1 MKKYLIKFIAILNTL
16 EGVIHLVVALLGF
29 WGVVAT
35 YTFDW
40 RVLTPPIENLIFG
53 LFSIYTGLIL
63 GKWGHDHDD
72 HKGE

>member
-1 MKKYLIKFIAILNTL
+1 
-16 EGVIHLVVALLGF
+16 VVALLGF

>member
-1 MKKYLIKFIAILNTL
+1 
-16 EGVIHLVVALLGF
+16 
-29 WGVVAT
+29 
-35 YTFDW
+35 
-40 RVLTPPIENLIFG
+40 LIFG